1 MYFSSETMLQNDD
14 STRQAIAS
22 HLIAHNASVAGAS
35 RHLALGIPIQDAAGK
50 TIGGLWGTTS
60 YGWLYIQ
67 MLIVPETLRGQGVG
81 ARLVREAEQE
91 ALRRGCHHA
100 WVDTQFGARGF
111 YEGLGYICFGEL
123 PDYPMG
129 FTRTFLS
136 KRLDVVSGAGQTP
149 SS

>member
-1 MYFSSETMLQNDD
+1 MLQNDD
-14 STRQAIAS
+14 SIRQAIAS
-22 HLIAHNASVAGAS
+22 KLIAHNQGVAGAS
-35 RHLALGIPIQDAAGK
+35 GHQVLGIPIQE
-50 TIGGLWGTTS
+50 GGLWGITS

-67 MLIVPETLRGQGVG
+67 MLVVPEALRGQGVG

-111 YEGLGYICFGEL
+111 YERLGYRCFGEL
-123 PDYPMG
+123 PDYPAG

-136 KRLDVVSGAGQTP
+136 KKLDVFSGAGHTP
-149 SS
+149 